1 MASAWWCSLQNTTVQ
16 ILDGLTLVSVPVST
30 HKWPLGGALAST
42 SDPVLTPWSA
52 IRYIGDCYK
61 KQYVAKCEFIHRATV
76 AYQIYKALVCQPSCH
91 KKLPNPVTTKWVET
105 YFKKNCLLFWRREAQ
120 GSSEEAQCQREGSAL
135 CKGSRVLA
143 SSADAATGLS
153 ARWLKVQGRL
163 LDWSAVLPAS
173 SYLMLPIPFH
183 FPGLW
188 EKC

>member
-1 MASAWWCSLQNTTVQ
+1 MSGNLF
-16 ILDGLTLVSVPVST
+16 L
-30 HKWPLGGALAST
+30 
-42 SDPVLTPWSA
+42 
-52 IRYIGDCYK
+52 
-61 KQYVAKCEFIHRATV
+61 
-76 AYQIYKALVCQPSCH
+76 
-91 KKLPNPVTTKWVET
+91 KKLFVI
-105 YFKKNCLLFWRREAQ
+105 FKAR

-183 FPGLW
+183 FPGL
-188 EKC
+188 